1 MDVREA
7 IPLHP
12 RRRLIGTAPGGWASV
27 RRGGRADIASSRPYR
42 PGDPIRTIDWKTS
55 ARLSSA
61 RNEETF
67 IVRERFADEMPAVVL
82 VVDRR
87 PAMALYPPELPWLSK
102 PRAILAVSRIL
113 VASAVAQRSLV
124 GYLDVASRGGE
135 FSHGAAFWEPPR
147 AQRDSWGN
155 DLEGRLA
162 VHDDRPFDAAED
174 NVEQA
179 LSFLS
184 TMRRH
189 VPIGSFV
196 FVLSDFI
203 APVRAEAWADAVD
216 HGWDVVPVVIQDPIW
231 EQSFPRIDGIR
242 VLLADATLSQPHY
255 VRLSEEDVE
264 ERRRRNEQRLTDLRS
279 ELSRLGLDTIVISDA
294 SSAAVQA
301 ALLDWSHARLAVRAR
316 P

>member
-12 RRRLIGTAPGGWASV
+12 RRRLMGTAPGGWSSV

-61 RNEETF
+61 KNNDEF

-102 PRAILAVSRIL
+102 PKAVLAASRIL
-113 VASAVAQRSLV
+113 VASAIAQRSLV
-124 GYLDVASRGGE
+124 GYLDLTSVEDAL
-135 FSHGAAFWEPPR
+135 WEPPR
-147 AQRDSWGN
+147 AQADPWTSGLQ
-155 DLEGRLA
+155 DRLA
-162 VHDDRPFDAAED
+162 AHEARPFDAPED
-174 NVEQA
+174 NVERA
-179 LSFLS
+179 LAFLA

-203 APVRAEAWADAVD
+203 APVHSEAWAHAIDN
-216 HGWDVVPVVIQDPIW
+216 GWDVVPVVVQDPIW
-231 EQSFPRIDGIR
+231 EQSFPDVAGVR
-242 VLLADATLSQPHY
+242 VLLADPTFAHPHY
-255 VRLSEEDVE
+255 VRLREDDVARRRE
-264 ERRRRNEQRLTDLRS
+264 HNERRLSDLRR
-279 ELSRLGLDTIVISDA
+279 EHSRLGLDTILLSDDRDD
-294 SSAAVQA
+294 AVQA
-301 ALLDWSHARLAVRAR
+301 TLLEWAHERLALRLK